1 MENLLSVHCCW
12 TGLASDL
19 AAACLIAQRFILFDR
34 QTPPTS
40 SRRSLLKPLCF
51 VFICL
56 QVQAITSA
64 WTFELLHAL
73 FLLFTHDPLEW
84 MRLNMALCEPRPAK
98 VWEQP
103 GGVHV
108 KKTMA
113 ALNTHAALQKG
124 LNYNRLLQINRSVK
138 PAIIRMYTISISNC
152 TRWKTIPS
160 IVSDWQFVSTGE
172 NWRLFFHRL
181 GLV

>member
-12 TGLASDL
+12 TGQASDL
-19 AAACLIAQRFILFDR
+19 AAACLIAQRFVLLPDSSHLFMSLSW
-34 QTPPTS
+34 TPCVIFLSVYKFRPL
-40 SRRSLLKPLCF
+40 RVHGLLNYCMPGVYCPHIRLTAVKEAQYG
-51 VFICL
+51 VF
-56 QVQAITSA
+56 
-64 WTFELLHAL
+64 W
-73 FLLFTHDPLEW
+73 
-84 MRLNMALCEPRPAK
+84 AK

-138 PAIIRMYTISISNC
+138 PAIIRMYTISMCNC

-160 IVSDWQFVSTGE
+160 IVNDWQFVSTVE
-172 NWRLFFHRL
+172 NWRLLFPQARISAE
-181 GLV
+181 